1 MGGYYA
7 EGSNSSIIPSVRSCK
22 CKIILSSR
30 LKTSF
35 KKFCLKKILI
45 VNSPVEILSSLSMGK
60 CLVCGIPLEIC
71 QGKCLRNLFADASL
85 PCVKDPDSKDRSA
98 AAECWGKCIML
109 KSDTRESDVLQETH
123 RWESCTLLI
132 YARKSV
138 SFAVPRNGQKC
149 ANSEA

>member
-1 MGGYYA
+1 MRDVMHVQGEWYI
-7 EGSNSSIIPSVRSCK
+7 GSLWTFFSQFFCE
-22 CKIILSSR
+22 

-60 CLVCGIPLEIC
+60 CLICGIPLEIC
-71 QGKCLRNLFADASL
+71 QGKCQRNLFADASL

-109 KSDTRESDVLQETH
+109 KSDTRESYVLQETH
-123 RWESCTLLI
+123 R
-132 YARKSV
+132 
-138 SFAVPRNGQKC
+138 
-149 ANSEA
+149 